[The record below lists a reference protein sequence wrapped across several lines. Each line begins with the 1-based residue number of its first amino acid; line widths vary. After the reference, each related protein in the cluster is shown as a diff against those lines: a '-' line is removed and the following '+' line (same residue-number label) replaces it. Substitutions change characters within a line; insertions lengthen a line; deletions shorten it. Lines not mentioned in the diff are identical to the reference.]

1 MFGNLEKIPCNC
13 LTLITL
19 HSLHNQTMIIVCSHC
34 IWREGKYLVFV
45 HILRSN
51 LGSDKVLSDLTSF
64 ITKWVPWGYEKE
76 LDTKIEALIHI
87 FTLARINLPSLPLT
101 LLFSAFYVQTLAPS
115 LVFISWYKGWGEYLA
130 INLIAHAIFT
140 FILLNARIHQKI
152 YLLLCERKLMNS
164 VLVRKI

>member
-1 MFGNLEKIPCNC
+1 MFDPNYTSHPTQPNNDNCMFTLYLRERPNILFFAHFVVKLRVTDKI
-13 LTLITL
+13 
-19 HSLHNQTMIIVCSHC
+19 
-34 IWREGKYLVFV
+34 W
-45 HILRSN
+45 
-51 LGSDKVLSDLTSF
+51 SDLTSF

-115 LVFISWYKGWGEYLA
+115 LVFISWYKGWGEYMA

-140 FILLNARIHQKI
+140 FILFNARICQKI

-164 VLVRKI
+164 ILVRRI